1 MTNNNNIK
9 LVVIDIDGTL
19 LVRAD
24 EISRENKI
32 ALQELR
38 EHGITVS
45 LCSGRATPAAR
56 GVLNQLGLKGYHIF
70 FDGALVTDPDTQENL
85 YIKSLERRLI
95 KQALDYAQENGL
107 IMDVFSATTCYMAQ
121 ESWVADIRRKYF
133 KVQPVIKDFRYL
145 PEAEEFIKGT
155 LVVRSPEEKAGAER
169 FRQRFIEAFVLSK
182 TKTPAYPDTD
192 FINVLAPGVSKRSA
206 LEILMNHLGV
216 KPEQVM
222 AIGDGLNDIPLIT
235 AAGWGVAM
243 GNAIP
248 EVKASARYITEDVE
262 HDGVARAIKTLV
274 LN

>member
-1 MTNNNNIK
+1 MMNNNNIK

-32 ALQELR
+32 ALQQLK
-38 EHGITVS
+38 EHGIAVS

-56 GVLNQLGLKGYHIF
+56 GVLNQLGLNGYHIF
-70 FDGALVTDPDTQENL
+70 FDGALVTDPDTKENL
-85 YIKSLERRLI
+85 YIKPLERRLI
-95 KQALDYAQENGL
+95 KQALDYARENGL
-107 IMDVFSATTCYMAQ
+107 IMDVFSATTCYMDQ

-133 KVQPVIKDFRYL
+133 KVNPVIKDFRYL
-145 PEAEEFIKGT
+145 PENEVFIKGT

-169 FRQRFIEAFVLSK
+169 FRQRFTEAFVLSR

-206 LEILMNHLGV
+206 LEILMKHLGV